1 MRFFLIAF
9 TLLTGCDLAKSP
21 LTQKV
26 VLDVDGHQ
34 MTARQ
39 FSQELAYRLKDSDAL
54 SAKDPKLVKVIKDK
68 IVEDFLVQTLTDE
81 WAKENG
87 LVVKAEE
94 LEAQIH
100 AVQKSYPDDSAFQQA
115 LAEEGITFKDWKDR
129 LQGTLL
135 QKSVA
140 LKLVASATPPT
151 EAETL
156 SYYNEHKGEFSLR
169 ETAQVRQILVA
180 TESDAKTIEGEL
192 KRGKKMPELAKKF
205 SISPEGPQGGM
216 VGWIEKGITETF
228 EPAFRMKIGQRSS
241 IMKSSFGYHIFEVT
255 GRKPAHVKAFKDVK
269 GEIERILMEKKQQSL
284 YLAWLEAQVRKARV
298 FKDQAFIDALKVE
311 TRSQ

>member
-1 MRFFLIAF
+1 MSF
-9 TLLTGCDLAKSP
+9 TLLGGCDFARPP

-39 FSQELAYRLKDSDAL
+39 FSQELAYRLKDEDAL
-54 SAKDPKLVKVIKDK
+54 SAKDPKLDKVMKDK

-87 LVVKAEE
+87 LVVKAEQ
-94 LEAQIH
+94 LEEQIH
-100 AVQKSYPDDSAFQQA
+100 AVQKSYPDDTAFQQA

-129 LQGTLL
+129 LQSTLL
-135 QKSVA
+135 QKNVA

-151 EAETL
+151 EAEAL
-156 SYYNEHKGEFSLR
+156 SYFNDHKGEFSLK

-180 TESDAKTIEGEL
+180 TESDAKAIEGEL

-205 SISPEGPQGGM
+205 SISPEGPQGGN
-216 VGWIEKGITETF
+216 VGWIEKGITDTF

-241 IMKSSFGYHIFEVT
+241 IIKSSFGYHIFEVT
-255 GRKPAHVKAFKDVK
+255 GRKPAHTKLFKDVK
-269 GEIERILMEKKQQSL
+269 EEIERILIEKKQQSL
-284 YLAWLEAQVRKARV
+284 YLAWLEEQVRKARV